1 MGVKNWDFIPWRT
14 VSLDELAPRIIAID
28 APNYLTRRIM
38 SFEFK
43 RKKSFERIPTAHIN
57 LVMGM
62 TRIALKKKILPVF
75 IFDGPPESLKRPLNP
90 DLVRTAGELFQ
101 AYKEKLDV
109 FDSTI
114 AERLVKSPALRW
126 YFSVN
131 HIKELCN
138 ALGVPAITAPSEAEM
153 LAAVLCKEDLVGTV
167 LSNDAD
173 ALLFGS
179 PHVTKALHLTK
190 DEIERCTLADLQS
203 AVDLDIEN
211 LRDLA
216 IISGCDF
223 HDGIKGIGPRK
234 GTIQLQRFGNL
245 EGLLKSKGY
254 TVTEQNEFMKAR
266 EVFDEPN
273 YLSSNG
279 ISLRLNPPV
288 VSRVLEIL
296 KPIMSSERAEKFA
309 KQSVHL
315 WREFGREQTTLK
327 QWIS

>member
-43 RKKSFERIPTAHIN
+43 RKKSYERIPTAHIN

-75 IFDGPPESLKRPLNP
+75 IFDGPPESLRRPLNP
-90 DLVRTAGELFQ
+90 DLVRTAGELFH
-101 AYKEKLDV
+101 AYKEKLDI

-153 LAAVLCKEDLVGTV
+153 LAAVLCKEGLVGTV

-245 EGLLKSKGY
+245 EGLLK
-254 TVTEQNEFMKAR
+254 
-266 EVFDEPN
+266 FDEPN

-309 KQSVHL
+309 RQSVHL
-315 WREFGREQTTLK
+315 WREFGREQTTLE